1 MRPMIDSLPRCRFIF
16 FLRLRDKCSLQKQPR
31 SQGFFAG
38 MVCLAVHRVL
48 VRWLVGDVQAR
59 KNDSGQ

>member
-31 SQGFFAG
+31 SQGFLAG
-38 MVCLAVHRVL
+38 MVFFLLLA
-48 VRWLVGDVQAR
+48 
-59 KNDSGQ
+59 